1 MQLMR
6 EKLAIAITSF
16 VSRQDVLSFLYHD
29 ESTKQQQQK
38 KTDQN
43 TFTIQREQH
52 LKIQQKT
59 AEHT

>member
-1 MQLMR
+1 MR

-43 TFTIQREQH
+43 TFTIQKEQH

>member
-1 MQLMR
+1 MR

-16 VSRQDVLSFLYHD
+16 VSGQDVLSFLYYD
-29 ESTKQQQQK
+29 ESTKQNK
-38 KTDQN
+38 KKPDHN

-52 LKIQQKT
+52 LKTQQKT

>member
-1 MQLMR
+1 MR

>member
-16 VSRQDVLSFLYHD
+16 VSGQDVLSFLYYD
-29 ESTKQQQQK
+29 ESTKQNK
-38 KTDQN
+38 KKDHN

-52 LKIQQKT
+52 LKTQQKT

>member
-16 VSRQDVLSFLYHD
+16 VSGQDVLSFLYYD
-29 ESTKQQQQK
+29 ESTKQNKK
-38 KTDQN
+38 KTDHN
-43 TFTIQREQH
+43 TFTIQRQQH
-52 LKIQQKT
+52 LKTQQKT

>member
-16 VSRQDVLSFLYHD
+16 VSGQNVLSSLYHN
-29 ESTKQQQQK
+29 ESTKQQK
-38 KTDQN
+38 KTNHN

-52 LKIQQKT
+52 LKIQQKS